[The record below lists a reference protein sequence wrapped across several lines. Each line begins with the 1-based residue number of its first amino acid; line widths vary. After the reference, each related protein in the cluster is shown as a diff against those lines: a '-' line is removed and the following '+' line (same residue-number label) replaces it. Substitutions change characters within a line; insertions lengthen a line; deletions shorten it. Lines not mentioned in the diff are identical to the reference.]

1 MTRRELIELW
11 MRQSEVEAATGAPAV
26 VPTVAFIPAQRDRVT
41 ALDDLAG

>member
-11 MRQSEVEAATGAPAV
+11 QRQTEAEVALGAPIPL
-26 VPTVAFIPAQRDRVT
+26 PTPPFIPAQRSRST